1 MTYSTM
7 TFGSNPDRI
16 NVIKELMVTEKTYLD
31 NLEVVRDIFINKM
44 LDKNILAKDES
55 EIIFINWNDLLLCSN
70 RLFK

>member
-1 MTYSTM
+1 M